1 MAWRLLADLLLLVHL
16 AFIVFVLLGGLLVR
30 RRRSLALLH
39 LPAACWGAWVEFSG
53 TICPLT
59 PWEQAARLRA
69 GEAGWQG
76 DFVEHY
82 LLRLIY
88 PDGLTQTV
96 MWVLGVAVLAI
107 NALVYAPIVRDL
119 ACGRRR
125 SGS

>member
-1 MAWRLLADLLLLVHL
+1 MAWRLLADALLLVHL

-30 RRRSLALLH
+30 RRRSLAWLH
-39 LPAACWGAWVEFSG
+39 LPAAFWGAWVEFSG

-76 DFVEHY
+76 DFLEHY

-96 MWVLGVAVLAI
+96 MWVLGFAVLAI

-125 SGS
+125 SRS